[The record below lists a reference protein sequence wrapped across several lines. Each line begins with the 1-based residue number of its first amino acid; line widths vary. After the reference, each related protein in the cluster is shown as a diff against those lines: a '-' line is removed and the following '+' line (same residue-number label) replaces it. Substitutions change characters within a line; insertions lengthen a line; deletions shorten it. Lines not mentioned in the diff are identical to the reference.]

1 MADSVMGTESAGRI
15 AVDMPGEASNEEKVP
30 GGVKMVVSGVR
41 RGEACWS
48 TAYAKCARQLHF
60 PKISSLSFSGTVTGH
75 TIRNREN

>member
-1 MADSVMGTESAGRI
+1 MTNSVMGTESAGRI
-15 AVDMPGEASNEEKVP
+15 AVDMPGEASTEEKVP

-60 PKISSLSFSGTVTGH
+60 PKYPAFPFL
-75 TIRNREN
+75 RL